1 MNRIESPIPP
11 LPTRRWL
18 TIPEACAYYGVKSET
33 TLRATFARVGYE
45 PNRQFGPNSPRVDV
59 LRLDAML
66 DTDRSEVH

>member
-66 DTDRSEVH
+66 DTDRGEVH